1 MSRGLGLE
9 LITSLIHAAAGYIAA
24 FIPLALRRILAAC
37 LVWDPHPTI
46 VWLLGSAVLGLL
58 IIVGIGKR
66 QAPITRISTVRLLG
80 RILFGVPALPFGPFC
95 LVMMAPH
102 GILMLPHIW
111 PLLCSLAV
119 SIIVGLFMLRCSV
132 CHDVK

>member
-46 VWLLGSAVLGLL
+46 VWLLGSAVLFQVVVSEALERKRLAPGA
-58 IIVGIGKR
+58 GI
-66 QAPITRISTVRLLG
+66 S
-80 RILFGVPALPFGPFC
+80 
-95 LVMMAPH
+95 
-102 GILMLPHIW
+102 
-111 PLLCSLAV
+111 
-119 SIIVGLFMLRCSV
+119 
-132 CHDVK
+132 